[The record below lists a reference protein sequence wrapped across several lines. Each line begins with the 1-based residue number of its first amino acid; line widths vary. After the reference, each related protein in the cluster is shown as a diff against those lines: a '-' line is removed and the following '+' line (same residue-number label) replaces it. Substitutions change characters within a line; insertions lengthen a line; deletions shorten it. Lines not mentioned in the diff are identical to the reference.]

1 MLNVLGSHQS
11 LWLPCAHKVSSGL
24 SLRKCLES
32 SSDLQE
38 ELNLFGLH
46 HTALQVLISLTA
58 GRMTPLKGSPWP
70 FMQKQPKIPSVST
83 EPLLLWA
90 EFSSNGCS
98 FVTRRADS
106 SAKLQGLACAAVGG
120 SVVAIAGAAAPG
132 LPLATG

>member
-1 MLNVLGSHQS
+1 M
-11 LWLPCAHKVSSGL
+11 
-24 SLRKCLES
+24 ES
-32 SSDLQE
+32 SSDLQ

-58 GRMTPLKGSPWP
+58 GRMTPHKGSPWP

-83 EPLLLWA
+83 ELLLPWA

-106 SAKLQGLACAAVGG
+106 SAKLRGLARAAVGG